1 MESNSEILLYEL
13 NLLRQ
18 QIIINMQRAN
28 QPATGKTIS
37 LLSTGDISDTH
48 GELLGAK
55 WMGALENGSS
65 PTRKKGNST
74 YEQLVTNWY
83 NWIEAKGISV
93 KDEKDQLRLA
103 KFFVWYKS
111 KFGTKLYRNGGRRDI
126 YTPAIETM
134 TSNLINKISKQN
146 IESILNKI

>member
-1 MESNSEILLYEL
+1 MESNSAILLYEL

-18 QIIINMQRAN
+18 QIILNMQRAN

-37 LLSTGDISDTH
+37 LLSTGNISDTH
-48 GELLGAK
+48 GELIGAK
-55 WMGALENGSS
+55 WMGALENGSG

-74 YEQLVTNWY
+74 YDQLVTNWF
-83 NWIEAKGISV
+83 NWIEAKGITV

-134 TSNLINKISKQN
+134 ITNIKTKIGASSV
-146 IESILNKI
+146 ESILNKI